1 MIVRAALLLLPGL
14 MGPALP
20 LVAQGL
26 FYEGGLSVASGVFIF
41 AERTTGWSLSTG
53 LAAGTRRL
61 TFRATLPVYLQNTS
75 LVSLS
80 GPGGAIPT
88 GGSSSGVVADS
99 GAARKGRGGAGG
111 AAGASG
117 MSTRLAQSAVEVP
130 SSALTGYR
138 AAVGDP
144 TVEVSWRA
152 VDAYRTGVTIS
163 LLAKAPVADTATFGT
178 GRWDVASRVG
188 LAQRVSR
195 RLTAGLEVAYWH
207 LGDLTTLDFR
217 DPIYGTASVGYRGD
231 GGWGGGLT
239 FSAGSSA
246 LDGYDGPVW
255 IGGHASRGSA
265 GGGWGINGAVG
276 LSETTLDFTLALSW
290 RVRLL
295 RGP

>member
-1 MIVRAALLLLPGL
+1 MIARAALLLLPGA

-26 FYEGGLSVASGVFIF
+26 FYEGGLSVASGAYIF
-41 AERTTGWSLSTG
+41 ADRTTGWSLSTG

-88 GGSSSGVVADS
+88 GGSSSGAVADS
-99 GAARKGRGGAGG
+99 GAARKGRGGA
-111 AAGASG
+111 AGASG
-117 MSTRLAQSAVEVP
+117 MRTRLAQSAVEVP

-152 VDAYRTGVTIS
+152 VDAYRTGVTVS

-178 GRWDVASRVG
+178 GEWDLASGVGLTQRVG
-188 LAQRVSR
+188 R
-195 RLTAGLEVAYWH
+195 RLTAGLEVGYWH

-217 DPIYGTASVGYRGD
+217 DPVYGTASVGYLGD

-255 IGGHASRGSA
+255 IGGYVSRGSA
-265 GGGWGINGAVG
+265 GGAWGINGAVG
-276 LSETTLDFTLALSW
+276 LSETTPDFALGLSW
-290 RVRLL
+290 RVRLR
-295 RGP
+295 RGS